1 MIILYLIIIYFLFK
15 PTIESLTS
23 KDYVYLLGD
32 SIYKNNNYVL
42 KKFSVEELLKQK
54 HNNSLV
60 YAEDN
65 ATINN
70 LSEQFERIPKKAKNN
85 KNNYIYISCGG
96 NDILNNYNFQNL
108 QDYTIANEIFNN
120 YKKIILNIKKNIN
133 CKLVITNIYYPTSKQ
148 YSVYHPIIKHWN
160 KKLKRFCKKE
170 NIMLFE
176 IDKLFINKSF
186 FVDHIEPSKLGSK
199 TIINYIIDN

>member
-1 MIILYLIIIYFLFK
+1 MIILYLIVIYFLLK
-15 PTIESLTS
+15 PTIETLTN

-32 SIYKNNNYVL
+32 SIYKNNNYVPRD
-42 KKFSVEELLKQK
+42 FSVEKLLKQT
-54 HNNSLV
+54 HNNSIV

-70 LSEQFERIPKKAKNN
+70 LLEQFEKIPQKAKKN

-96 NDILNNYNFQNL
+96 NDILNNYYFQNL
-108 QDYTIANEIFNN
+108 QIINEIFNN
-120 YKKIILNIKKNIN
+120 YKKIILNIKQNIN

-148 YSVYHPIIKHWN
+148 YSVYHPIIKYWN
-160 KKLKRFCKKE
+160 KKLKHFCKKE

-186 FVDHIEPSKLGSK
+186 FVDNIEPSKLGSK
-199 TIINYIIDN
+199 TIVNYITDK

>member
-42 KKFSVEELLKQK
+42 KKCSVEELLKQK

-70 LSEQFERIPKKAKNN
+70 LLEQFDRIPKKAKKN

-96 NDILNNYNFQNL
+96 NDILNNYHFQNL
-108 QDYTIANEIFNN
+108 EDYTIANEIFNN
-120 YKKIILNIKKNIN
+120 YKKLILIIKKNIN
-133 CKLVITNIYYPTSKQ
+133 CNLVITNIYYPTSNI

-160 KKLKRFCKKE
+160 KKLKHFCKKQ

-176 IDKLFINKSF
+176 IDKLFIDKIF
-186 FVDHIEPSKLGSK
+186 FVDHIEPSNIGSK
-199 TIINYIIDN
+199 TIVNYIIDN